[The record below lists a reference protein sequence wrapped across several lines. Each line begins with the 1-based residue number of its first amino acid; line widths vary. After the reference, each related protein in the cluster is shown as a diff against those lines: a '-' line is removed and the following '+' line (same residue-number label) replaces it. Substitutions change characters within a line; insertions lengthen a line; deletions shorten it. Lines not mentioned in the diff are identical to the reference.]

1 MDSQQIVRAIKFY
14 EKKEEEIKILNV
26 KKEMIDSEIK
36 SKLSIIEKLTRQE
49 EDTKRA
55 ADVIQECL
63 NVFNEQYL
71 NRIKKLLNAALKF
84 VFFDQDYE
92 FVFELKNK
100 EIEFTIMDHQKNLQ
114 KPLSKLGGG
123 IRVVISTFLQIFF
136 ITERKNQKIL
146 LLDESLYAISEKYRE
161 KFYTFLKTHSKENS
175 FHILIISHDETA
187 NKYMEHI
194 VEIN

>member
-92 FVFELKNK
+92 FVFELKNPHCQVNCN
-100 EIEFTIMDHQKNLQ
+100 FSPQ
-114 KPLSKLGGG
+114 
-123 IRVVISTFLQIFF
+123 
-136 ITERKNQKIL
+136 
-146 LLDESLYAISEKYRE
+146 
-161 KFYTFLKTHSKENS
+161 
-175 FHILIISHDETA
+175 
-187 NKYMEHI
+187 
-194 VEIN
+194 

>member
-84 VFFDQDYE
+84 VFFDLDYE
-92 FVFELKNK
+92 FVVTTLSEHALDSCAVNIARIKMLRDIFL
-100 EIEFTIMDHQKNLQ
+100 EIK
-114 KPLSKLGGG
+114 S
-123 IRVVISTFLQIFF
+123 
-136 ITERKNQKIL
+136 
-146 LLDESLYAISEKYRE
+146 
-161 KFYTFLKTHSKENS
+161 
-175 FHILIISHDETA
+175 
-187 NKYMEHI
+187 
-194 VEIN
+194 